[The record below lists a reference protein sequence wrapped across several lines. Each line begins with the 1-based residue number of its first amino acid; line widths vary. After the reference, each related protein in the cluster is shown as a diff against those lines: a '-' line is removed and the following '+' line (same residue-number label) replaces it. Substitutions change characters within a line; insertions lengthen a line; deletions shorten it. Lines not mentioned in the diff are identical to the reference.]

1 MSGTRSQSARWKSI
15 ISILKQRD
23 KVTADSLA
31 TEFEVSA
38 RTIHR
43 DLDVLRDD
51 FHAPI
56 EFDSS
61 RRTFVL
67 TEDEWQLRPVQ
78 LTESE
83 LFHLVVAAGMAGQFH
98 GTPIAKGLSQLFEKL
113 EGVLVEP
120 IDLDPAL
127 IADKVSFHG
136 GHPRAISSRVWRTL
150 VGGLRNHQVLRLYYQ
165 AAGHPKPTEREVEP
179 VHLACRM
186 GDWYLL
192 ARRTGSSETRTYA
205 LSRIKS
211 AETLRKYFQPLPTDS
226 NQSARKAFAR
236 FVAHGGK
243 SINVKVRFTPESSE
257 WIRERE
263 WHPQQELSEHR
274 DGGLTITLPID
285 GDKEALSWV
294 LRWGAQAKVVGPK
307 WLKER
312 VREEVKAM
320 ARNS

>member
-15 ISILKQRD
+15 ISILKQKD

-98 GTPIAKGLSQLFEKL
+98 GTPIAKGLGDLFHKL
-113 EGVLVEP
+113 EGVLEEP

-136 GHPRAISSRVWRTL
+136 GHPRAISSSVWRTL
-150 VGGLRNHQVLRLYYQ
+150 VGGLRNHQVVRLHYQ
-165 AAGHPKPTEREVEP
+165 AAGHHKPAMREVEP

-192 ARRTGSSETRTYA
+192 ARPEGAKETRTYA
-205 LSRIKS
+205 LSRVKS
-211 AETLRKYFQPLPTDS
+211 AETLREHFHPQPSDS
-226 NQSARKAFAR
+226 NQAARKTFAR

-263 WHPQQELSEHR
+263 WHPQQEISEHR

-294 LRWGAQAKVVGPK
+294 LRWGAQAKVVAPK

-320 ARNS
+320 IKT

>member
-83 LFHLVVAAGMAGQFH
+83 LFHLVVQ
-98 GTPIAKGLSQLFEKL
+98 
-113 EGVLVEP
+113 
-120 IDLDPAL
+120 
-127 IADKVSFHG
+127 
-136 GHPRAISSRVWRTL
+136 RAW
-150 VGGLRNHQVLRLYYQ
+150 Q
-165 AAGHPKPTEREVEP
+165 
-179 VHLACRM
+179 
-186 GDWYLL
+186 
-192 ARRTGSSETRTYA
+192 GSSTA
-205 LSRIKS
+205 PPS
-211 AETLRKYFQPLPTDS
+211 Q
-226 NQSARKAFAR
+226 
-236 FVAHGGK
+236 
-243 SINVKVRFTPESSE
+243 
-257 WIRERE
+257 
-263 WHPQQELSEHR
+263 R
-274 DGGLTITLPID
+274 D
-285 GDKEALSWV
+285 
-294 LRWGAQAKVVGPK
+294 
-307 WLKER
+307 
-312 VREEVKAM
+312 
-320 ARNS
+320 

>member
-1 MSGTRSQSARWKSI
+1 MSGTRTQSARWKSI
-15 ISILKQRD
+15 ISILKQGN

-31 TEFEVSA
+31 TELEVSA

-67 TEDEWQLRPVQ
+67 TECEWQMRPVQ

-98 GTPIAKGLSQLFEKL
+98 GTPIAKGLHQLFHKL
-113 EGVLVEP
+113 ESVLVEP
-120 IDLDPAL
+120 IDLDPEL

-136 GHPRAISSRVWRTL
+136 GHARAIDSEVWRTL
-150 VGGLRNHQVLRLYYQ
+150 VSGLRNNQVVRMNYQ
-165 AAGHPKPTEREVEP
+165 AAGNARPTPRNVEP
-179 VHLACRM
+179 IHLACRM

-192 ARRTGSSETRTYA
+192 ARLHEESATRTYA
-205 LSRIKS
+205 LSRIHH
-211 AETLRKYFQPLPTDS
+211 AETLRKFFISAPGDS
-226 NQSARKAFAR
+226 NQAARKTFAR
-236 FVAHGGK
+236 FVAQRGK
-243 SINVKVRFTPESSE
+243 PIKVRVRFTPASSE

-263 WHPQQELSEHR
+263 WHKDQSFAEHR
-274 DGGLTITLPID
+274 DGGLTLTLPID
-285 GDKEALSWV
+285 GDKEALAWV
-294 LRWGAQAKVVGPK
+294 LRWGSQAKVLAPQ

-312 VREEVKAM
+312 VLEEARAM
-320 ARNS
+320 VGNS